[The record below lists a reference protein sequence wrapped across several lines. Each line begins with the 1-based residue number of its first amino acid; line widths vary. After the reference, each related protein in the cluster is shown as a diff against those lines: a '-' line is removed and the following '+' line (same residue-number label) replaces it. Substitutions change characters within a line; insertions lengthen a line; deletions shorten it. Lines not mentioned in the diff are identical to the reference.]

1 MELHKLK
8 YLALCT
14 SPSGWLLGRCPLKSR
29 QADGDFDVLALP
41 GSQALCLQPVLIGH
55 SLLLLQQHSE
65 LEFWLIPQLLGI
77 AQKKKKI
84 SLPFGNVT
92 LMVLANKPQADEFRK
107 TSHFLFCCSSEST
120 QQCFICR
127 KGYIC
132 GRADWRLGP
141 VLTHLWHNQ
150 HRQRWVSRVWL
161 LPLPLPLPL
170 TRGIRATVCF
180 LLQTLLLFLL
190 KECFQPP
197 PPLGGAHCLLMSRQV
212 EILGE
217 LLVSTCAV
225 SEDPLSFF
233 SSSPFP

>member
-29 QADGDFDVLALP
+29 QADGDFAVLALP

-120 QQCFICR
+120 QQCFLCR

-150 HRQRWVSRVWL
+150 HRQRWVSTECGSCLCLCLCLWQEASELQCVFSCRL
-161 LPLPLPLPL
+161 F
-170 TRGIRATVCF
+170 CF
-180 LLQTLLLFLL
+180 SCWKSVFNPH
-190 KECFQPP
+190 PP
-197 PPLGGAHCLLMSRQV
+197 
-212 EILGE
+212 
-217 LLVSTCAV
+217 
-225 SEDPLSFF
+225 
-233 SSSPFP
+233 